1 MTLGEQLKLKGVD
14 ITQGNIAKQNKNE
27 QLFFAVEN
35 KDLQQIRVLLNSG
48 VNVNTRDSYGYTPL
62 MTAIEI

>member
-1 MTLGEQLKLKGVD
+1 MTRNGTVKILIKK
-14 ITQGNIAKQNKNE
+14 NKNE
-27 QLFFAVEN
+27 QLLFAVEN